1 MPMSGGIDASS
12 TLQSLAFGQILL
24 KNNIEA
30 YIILAGG
37 VNNKTKELLDLFNLS
52 CNGIAMGTFSR
63 KLLWPYLG
71 KLDNKVILKKAIRIT
86 TKLVQGLEF

>member
-1 MPMSGGIDASS
+1 MNDID
-12 TLQSLAFGQILL
+12 
-24 KNNIEA
+24 A

-37 VNNKTKELLDLFNLS
+37 VNNKTKGLLNLFDIG

-71 KLDNKVILKKAIRIT
+71 KLDNKVIFDKAIRIT